1 MVRITIQLFYI
12 QVSKTNFFKKAIS
25 NIFLDEQEAMGHVT
39 DINTDG
45 VKDSEQPE
53 VIDTYKKDLAAK
65 RKAEE
70 EERLRLKA

>member
-1 MVRITIQLFYI
+1 
-12 QVSKTNFFKKAIS
+12 
-25 NIFLDEQEAMGHVT
+25 MGHVT

-70 EERLRLKA
+70 EERLRLKAQAEARAKALAQGNSNTKVNQPVVNHGDDEF